1 MKQET
6 LKKIVELADGF
17 EWRDKEGEDYEVGLP
32 EKNTFLCS
40 WCNHFRTNRW
50 NQIYYPLLLRRA
62 VNGINEIGEYEISLR
77 VGYILLEIDDPKVE
91 DLKDWDYDD
100 YPKTEYLTP
109 QEQAIEAC
117 LIELLEDKNE
127 E

>member
-6 LKKIVELADGF
+6 LKKVITLADGF
-17 EWRDKEGEDYEVGLP
+17 EIKEDVLTVLFHHSNDECHWIGSGIGEW
-32 EKNTFLCS
+32 S
-40 WCNHFRTNRW
+40 
-50 NQIYYPLLLRRA
+50 YYPLLLRRA

-117 LIELLEDKNE
+117 LIELLEE
-127 E
+127 AP

>member
-6 LKKIVELADGF
+6 LKKVIELADGF
-17 EWRDKEGEDYEVGLP
+17 IC
-32 EKNTFLCS
+32 EKVYSPDNRELCRIKFTNEIGI
-40 WCNHFRTNRW
+40 WCMSGVVENW
-50 NQIYYPLLLRRA
+50 SYYPLILRRA

-77 VGYILLEIDDPKVE
+77 IGYILLEIDDPKVE

-117 LIELLEDKNE
+117 LIELLEESEHD
-127 E
+127 